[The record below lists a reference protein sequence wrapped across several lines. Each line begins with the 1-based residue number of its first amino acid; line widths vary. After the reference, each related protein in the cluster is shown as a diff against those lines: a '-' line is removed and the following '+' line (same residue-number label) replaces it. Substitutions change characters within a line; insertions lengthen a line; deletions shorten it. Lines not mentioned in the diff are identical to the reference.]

1 MGSIGRAWT
10 ISFLRAGFDVSVWNR
25 NGGAIDDALILI
37 EGVLSELEDKGLL
50 NGQHPHILMNR
61 IQRCETL
68 ADAVKG
74 AAYVQ
79 ENVAERLDVKQMI
92 FQQMDASAETY
103 AILATSASGI
113 VPSAFTERLRS
124 RDRCIVA
131 HPLNPPYLIPVVD
144 IVPSPWTSQ
153 ETIAKTIEIMKTCW
167 QKPILMQHEDPGF
180 ITIRLQAMM
189 YHECWRLVKS
199 GLATP
204 EDVDVA
210 VREGLGLI
218 PRLSD
223 HDL

>member
-1 MGSIGRAWT
+1 MRVAVVGMGSIGRAWT

-113 VPSAFTERLRS
+113 VPSAFTERLS
-124 RDRCIVA
+124 
-131 HPLNPPYLIPVVD
+131 
-144 IVPSPWTSQ
+144 PSYS
-153 ETIAKTIEIMKTCW
+153 
-167 QKPILMQHEDPGF
+167 
-180 ITIRLQAMM
+180 
-189 YHECWRLVKS
+189 
-199 GLATP
+199 
-204 EDVDVA
+204 
-210 VREGLGLI
+210 
-218 PRLSD
+218 
-223 HDL
+223 